1 MSGVATKI
9 IKERAR
15 AQGVGSSPENPVKY
29 LDQGYQELR
38 AQCLAS
44 GKLFED
50 DKFPADKSSLGKDE
64 DVEVVWLR
72 PSEITLKPQFIE
84 GGATRDDIRQGKLG
98 NCWFLS
104 SVASLTL
111 NENFL
116 SLVVPSDQSYERD
129 YAGIFHFKF
138 WQCGEWVDVPV
149 DDRLPTRDGKLRYVK
164 SSDVTEFWSPLLEK
178 AYAKVNR
185 SYRALKSG
193 FEEDGLQDLTGGF
206 YEKIRIDRSGEEL
219 YKKIYDALQAK
230 NLLNCS
236 KTTPAGE
243 NIESVTA
250 QNIVTGHAYSVT
262 GAEEVLSG
270 DKMVK
275 LVRVRNPWGNKEWNG
290 AWSDTSPEWNTV
302 SKDVRDALC
311 KVKDDGECWMS
322 HEDYLRNFDRLKI
335 VYVDLNL
342 ALGIGPQK
350 WNLAEFHGSWK
361 NGSSSGGSIDCDTY
375 WINPQ
380 IHIKLE
386 GTDSKSDSTKV
397 FISMMQKDHRQRNAD
412 QGIKF
417 DIGFNLYKLE
427 DKDKAPFDKDFF
439 SRKKPTASSPIS
451 NKREVC
457 QCYELPAGQYLI
469 VPYAKDCGTEGDFY
483 IRVITENV
491 PGALEAT
498 VVKKIDTFQ
507 PPIKDDEEAVKSI
520 LPEDSSEL
528 QENEDFELDAEALKI
543 KLNTLFKKEI
553 SFTAN
558 AFSLKTCKQMIKL
571 MDLDLTGTLN
581 KKEFLKLWQRLK
593 QLTSIFFFVDKNKSG
608 NIDSTEMGIALH
620 KAGFNL
626 SATVK
631 DLLVEKYATE
641 DLSLTFDDFINCFID
656 LYTQFKMFDILDK
669 DKSGTVT
676 LNLSEHWL
684 LRTLE
689 ISMIH

>member
-1 MSGVATKI
+1 MSGAACKI

-15 AQGVGSSPENPVKY
+15 AQGVGSSPQNPVKY
-29 LDQGYQELR
+29 LDQGYDELR

-50 DKFPADKSSLGKDE
+50 DKFPAEKSSLDKDE
-64 DVEVVWLR
+64 NVEVVWLR
-72 PSEITLKPQFIE
+72 PSEITPKPQFIE
-84 GGATRDDIRQGKLG
+84 GGATQDDIRQGSLG
-98 NCWFLS
+98 NS
-104 SVASLTL
+104 SLASLTL
-111 NENFL
+111 NEKVL
-116 SLVVPSDQSYERD
+116 PLVVPSDQSYEND

-138 WQCGEWVDVPV
+138 WQFGEWMNVIV
-149 DDRLPTRDGKLRYVK
+149 DDKLPTIDGKLRYVK
-164 SSDVTEFWSPLLEK
+164 SSDVTEFWSPLQEK
-178 AYAKVNR
+178 AYAKLHR
-185 SYRALKSG
+185 SYRALKRG
-193 FEEDGLQDLTGGF
+193 AEEEGLEDLTGGF
-206 YEKIRIDRSGEEL
+206 CETIRVDKSGEEL
-219 YKKIYDALQAK
+219 YKKITDALKAK
-230 NLLNCS
+230 NLLNCT
-236 KTTPAGE
+236 KNIPIGE
-243 NIESVTA
+243 KVEAKTA
-250 QNIVTGHAYSVT
+250 QNIIAGHGYTVTGS
-262 GAEEVLSG
+262 EEVLSG
-270 DKMVK
+270 DKTVK
-275 LVRVRNPWGNKEWNG
+275 LVRVRNPWVFSEWNG
-290 AWSDTSPEWNTV
+290 AWSDNSPEWNTV
-302 SKDVRDALC
+302 SKDVKEALC
-311 KVKDDGECWMS
+311 KVKDDGEFWMS
-322 HEDYLRNFDRLKI
+322 HEDFLMNFDWLKI

-361 NGSSSGGSIDCDTY
+361 KGSTSGGNIDCDTY

-386 GTDSKSDSTKV
+386 GPDNSKSGSTKV
-397 FISMMQKDHRQRNAD
+397 FISMMQKSRRRRNAE
-412 QGIKF
+412 QGIKY
-417 DIGFNLYKLE
+417 DIGFDLYKLE
-427 DKDKAPFDKDFF
+427 DDDKAPFDKDFF
-439 SRKKPTASSPIS
+439 STKEPTASSPIS
-451 NKREVC
+451 KKREVC

-469 VPYAKDCGTEGDFY
+469 VPYAQECGTEEDFY
-483 IRVITENV
+483 IRVLTENV
-491 PGALEAT
+491 PGALEAK
-498 VVKKIDTFQ
+498 VMKKIDTFQ
-507 PPIKDDEEAVKSI
+507 PPPINDEEDVVESG
-520 LPEDSSEL
+520 LREDTSEL
-528 QENEDFELDAEALKI
+528 EENEDFELDAEALKT

-676 LNLSEHWL
+676 LNLSEFL
-684 LRTLE
+684 CTQ
-689 ISMIH
+689 IA